1 MDFTAFL
8 NSQANAGAQSPV
20 LPAGSANRQE
30 GFLLCATDHMV
41 VTAKLTPEHITKQLK
56 AFYMLTAEQ
65 LGRALPAGSA
75 ARTRDGNVNVVGP
88 LLVLANVN
96 GRLHLLYGFSYNAEG
111 APATGRSIF

>member
-1 MDFTAFL
+1 MADFSAFL
-8 NSQANAGAQSPV
+8 NLQANAGAQSPV
-20 LPAGSANRQE
+20 LPAGSATRQE
-30 GFLLCATDHMV
+30 GSLLCATDHM

-65 LGRALPAGSA
+65 LGRALPAGSEA
-75 ARTRDGNVNVVGP
+75 LTRDGNVNGVGP